1 MCGKLGR
8 EGKLDEDSMM
18 FLDEVLVDLFM
29 LICICDFIWIIPSLK
44 IYKQFDLLVSG
55 FPKPTN
61 AFFFLTKGFL
71 VESATTGVM
80 MNYQPKL
87 HAKLLSGNPSKLTRR
102 LAACFIHPKWVKL
115 GLI

>member
-61 AFFFLTKGFL
+61 AFFFFNKRIFG
-71 VESATTGVM
+71 GIR
-80 MNYQPKL
+80 NYRGHDELPTQTSCKITFGKSLKIDP
-87 HAKLLSGNPSKLTRR
+87 
-102 LAACFIHPKWVKL
+102 
-115 GLI
+115 